1 MSTATAQNDG
11 EIAIVEIFEADGTRP
26 INFPG
31 HGGCS
36 GVESHFFVGDEMNIM
51 RKNNGNVFKFETD
64 RLA

>member
-36 GVESHFFVGDEMNIM
+36 GVESHFLSVM
-51 RKNNGNVFKFETD
+51 K
-64 RLA
+64 